1 MVYKPF
7 VKKWAGLYALV
18 SLCQFQLLF
27 MNFSYGVLISNNPFP
42 ARIEIKILCSLLSL
56 ASHPSCSFSQN
67 TAVSHSNMASKT
79 AVVSSLVYNHVESD
93 KCYSYFYANFGL
105 SLWMFKNTYWE
116 QSTEKNISTWGRGNH
131 SLPFWCYYSIQYILY
146 PWK

>member
-1 MVYKPF
+1 
-7 VKKWAGLYALV
+7 
-18 SLCQFQLLF
+18 
-27 MNFSYGVLISNNPFP
+27 
-42 ARIEIKILCSLLSL
+42 
-56 ASHPSCSFSQN
+56 
-67 TAVSHSNMASKT
+67 VSHSNMASKT